1 MPAKNWKEKK
11 QYLQNKYH
19 LRFVN
24 AETVL
29 TVYTGQLF
37 VLFYFVFCFCFCK
50 IEIIINSP

>member
-37 VLFYFVFCFCFCK
+37 VLFLQ
-50 IEIIINSP
+50 N